1 MASLPRPVYHLSLSR
16 ERVPSTQTH
25 GDSPENSA
33 HLDSAELFD
42 ILLKTL
48 QQIDTLHALFRLNPS
63 TFQFVDRAA
72 NILEAFRAG
81 KIASLIG
88 LEGLH
93 QICDNASI
101 LRMVH
106 RLGVRYITLCHD
118 GDNAYVDSAVS

>member
-1 MASLPRPVYHLSLSR
+1 M
-16 ERVPSTQTH
+16 
-25 GDSPENSA
+25 
-33 HLDSAELFD
+33 
-42 ILLKTL
+42 LKTL
-48 QQIDTLHALFRLNPS
+48 QQIDSLHVLFRLYPS

-72 NILEAFRAG
+72 RIQEAFRAG

-93 QICDNASI
+93 QICNSASV

-118 GDNAYVDSAVS
+118 GDNAYADSAVSQRGQLYKIDC